1 MESDEISIK
10 NPDYTLN
17 PRHITNVCRDMKL
30 PLHIAE
36 SYAKLG
42 VETLYDWQYDCIH
55 KSGVLTNENIV
66 YCAPTSGG
74 KTLISELMILRSTIS
89 YKKRAIFILPFVSLV
104 LEKAAYFK
112 KILRSYIRSL
122 GRDRRFHI
130 KAYHSDSNVNQ
141 IQVSDMIIVCTIE
154 KANQLINTLIA
165 REVSSSIGCVIV
177 DEMHTLGDSFNG
189 YLLEIL
195 VR

>member
-1 MESDEISIK
+1 MDSLSTSLD
-10 NPDYTLN
+10 NPK
-17 PRHITNVCRDMKL
+17 HIVNVCNMMKL
-30 PLHIAE
+30 PTQIAE
-36 SYAKLG
+36 SYGKLG
-42 VETLYDWQYDCIH
+42 VETLYDWQYDCI
-55 KSGVLTNENIV
+55 KQAGVLTNENIV

-74 KTLISELMILRSTIS
+74 KTLISELMILRSAVS
-89 YKKRAIFILPFVSLV
+89 YKKRAIFILPFITLV
-104 LEKAAYFK
+104 LEKANHFK
-112 KILRSYIRSL
+112 KILRGYIRSL
-122 GRDRRFHI
+122 GREGKFNV

-141 IQVSDMIIVCTIE
+141 IQVSDLIVVCTIE

-165 REVSSSIGCVIV
+165 RGAGSGIGCLIV